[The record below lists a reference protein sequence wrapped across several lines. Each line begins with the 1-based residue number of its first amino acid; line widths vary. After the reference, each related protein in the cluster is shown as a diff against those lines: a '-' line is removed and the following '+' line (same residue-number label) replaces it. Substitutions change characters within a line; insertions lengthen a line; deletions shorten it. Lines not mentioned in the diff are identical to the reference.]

1 MENINTIL
9 KVDMESFLGSEI
21 FQCSEVHGMVKNKK
35 LQHDF
40 AEFGFTDIRISNLT
54 LT

>member
-21 FQCSEVHGMVKNKK
+21 FQCSTEGHETVKNKK

-40 AEFGFTDIRISNLT
+40 AEFEFTDIRISNH
-54 LT
+54 